1 MHLVLPSQLRP
12 EALTLTDLL
21 PHSVRSRGKGSRSN
35 SNSRGEE
42 GGKESWDR
50 WCWTQEASLDS
61 SAEMLTD
68 QKASGCICQQDPC
81 SSRAQFSTGGLGLRE
96 EVAYGDG

>member
-1 MHLVLPSQLRP
+1 MVLPSQLRP
-12 EALTLTDLL
+12 EALTLMELL
-21 PHSVRSRGKGSRSN
+21 PSSVRSRGKGTRSN

-42 GGKESWDR
+42 GGRESWDW

-68 QKASGCICQQDPC
+68 QKASLWLHFSAGSLILRC
-81 SSRAQFSTGGLGLRE
+81 SVQHCRFRI
-96 EVAYGDG
+96 V